1 MLKNLL
7 LFVICLMVSVP
18 SMAQDNVESQI
29 FVPPGSTYFPKAE
42 AQAKALK
49 RASLPPK
56 QTIKANEII
65 VSLVHYH
72 YMEPDQFGLL
82 MKVPNSVSGCFEV
95 SPLEYEVKFVADT
108 YMDVTVKSFRRKT
121 IKTQNPE
128 FDCNKKSQTVTGLIV
143 LNAND
148 LKKRGIKEIKF
159 NNGSARDVYNIAYKQ
174 DSITLTPQS
183 MTAFKAM
190 GLSGPDKD
198 RLTYF
203 YSNENLVALHVPMA
217 LDNDSV
223 KQAVNNLA
231 SKNSLMPVKN
241 HEDLDTN
248 GNLNGNGHVYYF
260 MDPRGKTLS
269 MLNDDGYMELGA
281 IRIPRPHINE
291 GGRTTIPISLKVFAT
306 RPETTL

>member
-7 LFVICLMVSVP
+7 LFVICLIITAP
-18 SMAQDNVESQI
+18 ATAQVESQT
-29 FVPPGSTYFPKAE
+29 FVPPGSNYTPRAE
-42 AQAKALK
+42 LQAKALK
-49 RASLPPK
+49 RASLPK
-56 QTIKANEII
+56 KSAIKAKEII

-82 MKVPNSVSGCFEV
+82 MKVPNTVSGCFET

-108 YMDVTVKSFRRKT
+108 FMNVTVKSYRQKT

-128 FDCNKKSQTVTGLIV
+128 FDCNQKSQAVTGLVV
-143 LNAND
+143 LNAKD
-148 LKKRGIKEIKF
+148 LKQRGIKEIRF
-159 NNGSARDVYNIAYKQ
+159 NNGTSRDVYDITYKE
-174 DSITLTPQS
+174 DSITLEPQS
-183 MTAFKAM
+183 MVAFKAS
-190 GLSGPDKD
+190 GLSGPDKN

-217 LDNDSV
+217 LDSDSV

-231 SKNSLMPVKN
+231 YRNSLMPVTNK
-241 HEDLDTN
+241 EGLDTS
-248 GNLNGNGHVYYF
+248 GTDHIYYF
-260 MDPRGKTLS
+260 MDARGRTLS

-291 GGRTTIPISLKVFAT
+291 GGKSTIPISLKVFAT
-306 RPETTL
+306 RPGTTL

>member
-7 LFVICLMVSVP
+7 LFVICLIVTAPVH
-18 SMAQDNVESQI
+18 AQVESQI
-29 FVPPGSTYFPKAE
+29 FVTPGSTYQPRAE
-42 AQAKALK
+42 LQAKAAK

-56 QTIKANEII
+56 QTIKAKEII

-121 IKTQNPE
+121 IKTQNPS
-128 FDCNKKSQTVTGLIV
+128 FDCNQKSQVVTGLVV

-148 LKKRGIKEIKF
+148 LKERGVEEIRF
-159 NNGSARDVYNIAYKQ
+159 NNGTARDVYDIAYKQ
-174 DSITLTPQS
+174 DSIVLTPQS
-183 MTAFKAM
+183 MVAFKAS

-203 YSNENLVALHVPMA
+203 YSNENVVALHVPMA
-217 LDNDSV
+217 LDTDAV

-231 SKNSLMPVKN
+231 YRNSLMPVN
-241 HEDLDTN
+241 NQEGLDTTGTN
-248 GNLNGNGHVYYF
+248 HIYYF
-260 MDPRGKTLS
+260 MDPRGRTLS
-269 MLNDDGYMELGA
+269 MLNEDGYMELGA

-291 GGRTTIPISLKVFAT
+291 GGQTTIPISLKVFAT